1 MTKVIQIKDV
11 DNYASNLE
19 EMVQIEEDIEKLE
32 AGRDD
37 VLCDITILLN
47 FHAHPKF
54 NDEQI
59 DINHTLIQES
69 VCDYIRK
76 ILIDR
81 NIELEKQNKELE
93 VEVEI
98 DGK

>member
-11 DNYASNLE
+11 DVYAQNIE
-19 EMVQIEEDIEKLE
+19 EMTQIEEDIEKLE

-47 FHAHPKF
+47 FHAHSKF

-59 DINHTLIQES
+59 YINHTLIQEA

-81 NIELEKQNKELE
+81 NKQLEKQNEELE
-93 VEVEI
+93 VEVDL